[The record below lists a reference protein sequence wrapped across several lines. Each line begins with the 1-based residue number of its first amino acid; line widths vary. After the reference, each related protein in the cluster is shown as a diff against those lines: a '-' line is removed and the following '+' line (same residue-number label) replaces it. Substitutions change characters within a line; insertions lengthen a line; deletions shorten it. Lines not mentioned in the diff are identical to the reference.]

1 MTMAIMRVTHYD
13 FAAVLLGVV
22 MLTLGCDEP
31 TAPPIHVDPPGA
43 IEISAATT
51 GVDLDP
57 AGYDVEVFFPT
68 VPSST
73 HIRVPSNGTATLSGL
88 IPGIY
93 GLRISMVPNCDP
105 VNPSPPT
112 IPVSAGSTTP
122 VTLYVTCVVPTQLA
136 FVEGASGDADIYVV
150 NSNGT
155 GYSRITTQP
164 GADVNP
170 AWSPDGS
177 RIAFASERDGNS
189 EIYVMSA
196 NGTNPVRLTN
206 VAAADY
212 RPAWSPDGARIAFVS
227 EREGNAEIYAMNADG
242 TSPTRLTSH
251 SANDRDPAW
260 SPDGSKIA
268 FVTNRDGNP
277 QIYVMAANGSG
288 LTRLTCCNSPDTW
301 PVWSPD
307 GTKIAFSRGA
317 SSLSSQIYVMNADG
331 SGITPL
337 TVSGSNGSDPAWS
350 PDGRKIAL
358 TTRYS
363 GFYCYDTFCSYIQI
377 VRTNGAPYSLTIGEL
392 ASEPAWRP

>member
-1 MTMAIMRVTHYD
+1 MRVTHYD
-13 FAAVLLGVV
+13 FAAALLGVV

-43 IEISAATT
+43 IEISAATA

-57 AGYDVEVFFPT
+57 AGYDVEVVFPT
-68 VPSST
+68 ASSST
-73 HIRVPSNGTATLSGL
+73 HVRVPSNGTATLSWL
-88 IPGIY
+88 TPGVY
-93 GLRISMVPNCDP
+93 TLRVSMAPNCDP
-105 VNPSPPT
+105 VGPSPPT
-112 IPVSAGSTTP
+112 VPVRAGSTTS
-122 VTLYVTCVVPTQLA
+122 VTLYVTCVAPTQLA

-155 GYSRITTQP
+155 GYSRLTTQP

-177 RIAFASERDGNS
+177 RIAFAAYRDGNS

-196 NGTNPVRLTN
+196 NGANPVRLTN

-212 RPAWSPDGARIAFVS
+212 RPTWSPDGARIAFVS
-227 EREGNAEIYAMNADG
+227 ERDGNAEIYVMNADG
-242 TSPTRLTSH
+242 TSPTRLTSN
-251 SANDRDPAW
+251 SVKEGDPAW

-268 FVTNRDGNP
+268 FVSHRDGGP
-277 QIYVMAANGSG
+277 QIFAMAANGSG
-288 LTRLTCCNSPDTW
+288 VTKLTSSSFFDTQ

-307 GTKIAFSRGA
+307 GTRIAFSRGT
-317 SSLSSQIYVMNADG
+317 SPYSQIYVMNADG
-331 SGITPL
+331 SASTLLTP
-337 TVSGSNGSDPAWS
+337 SDSNGSDPAWS

-363 GFYCYDTFCSYIQI
+363 GFYCYDAFCSYIQI
-377 VRTNGAPYSLTIGEL
+377 VRTNGTQTSVAIGDL